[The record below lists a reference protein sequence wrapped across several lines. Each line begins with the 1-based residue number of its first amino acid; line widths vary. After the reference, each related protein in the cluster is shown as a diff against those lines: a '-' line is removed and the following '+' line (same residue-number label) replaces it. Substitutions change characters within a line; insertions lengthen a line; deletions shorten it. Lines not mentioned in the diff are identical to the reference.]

1 MLNASIYRHLL
12 TFNRAISK
20 AVLTLNELA
29 GDDGMPKDELT
40 GLGDHFS
47 QLQARTNALVAGV
60 ITEREAQRSAGL
72 LQLRFRL

>member
-1 MLNASIYRHLL
+1 MH

-20 AVLTLNELA
+20 AVLTLNKVA
-29 GDDGMPKDELT
+29 GVDGMPKDELAA
-40 GLGDHFS
+40 LGDHFQ

-60 ITEREAQRSAGL
+60 ITERETERSTGL